1 MFYYFGTGFVNDG
14 EIQVMKKIV
23 LLGLVLMGVKIAS
36 AQIVVDAE
44 MFKANPNMFM
54 GKTITIKN
62 PKYINKVTTPG
73 SPTSGA
79 VTAPV
84 SGTPANATTPTPT
97 GVIGAPSVPT
107 AGVRTSSNSIYCN
120 PLPNHTTT
128 KWELGVNNPVCI
140 QVQAKDL
147 VMLPGQDRMII
158 KEVTFRVTPTMYL
171 MTRCVIK

>member
-1 MFYYFGTGFVNDG
+1 
-14 EIQVMKKIV
+14 MKKLAFLFVV
-23 LLGLVLMGVKIAS
+23 LLTANLVN

-62 PKYINKVTTPG
+62 PKFINKVTNPG
-73 SPTSGA
+73 AATGA
-79 VTAPV
+79 VSAPSAGV
-84 SGTPANATTPTPT
+84 GVNSPAATGVVPASGGVPTPS
-97 GVIGAPSVPT
+97 PK
-107 AGVRTSSNSIYCN
+107 TSTSIYCN
-120 PLPNHTTT
+120 PMPNHTLTR
-128 KWELGVNNPVCI
+128 WELGINNPVCI

-147 VMLPGQDRMII
+147 VMLPAQERQII